1 MGRQKSQASVD
12 EILRDVRNKAQEEK
26 DRTARQDDEV
36 DAILASLGMGK
47 TVPPRRR
54 SRDSQP
60 APKQEPLTQAAAAP
74 KQEAPASPRP
84 APQAQTPAKAAA
96 APKQQA
102 ASATQPKAPAPKTP
116 AKQEPVQAAPKAQAV
131 PRQETPAPVQ
141 LPTQPAAGKGSLPS
155 QPVIQDA
162 VHGFFNSAKDNGL
175 LEDPSELLK
184 KEERFRSVFSKSV
197 SVIPGEKNHAFE
209 DTGDWTTDFEE
220 LGKKKRWSFF
230 GRKKKNEPKVQEPV
244 QEEVLDQE
252 EPLEIEPYQFGEA
265 EEPQVLE
272 NVAGQQYYNATTSI
286 PKVTA
291 TEQKKAWSEE
301 IDLPSAR
308 DASYTSAWARAE
320 SRRETSL
327 QFGKVD
333 PGQLKKRLFSAPE
346 AAQPKVPTGK
356 IQFGASAP
364 AQAAPAAPEKEPTGQ
379 MDLGAAVSQETP
391 AEQRVPTGEMDLGA
405 AFQEAQPAGE
415 ERVPTGQ
422 MNLDPSLYQ
431 DQAPDQ
437 GRTPT
442 GEMNLDPG
450 IYEDQPAP
458 PPPIQ
463 MTAEQQFVNTV
474 AENILSDSVPLEPV
488 PQEELN
494 TGELEEMSSKSG
506 RKGLARLLG
515 VPQDETEHQT
525 PFEEMEDT
533 YKPDE
538 LVDDYNKPE
547 DAPGVAADLSDMA
560 FHLKIRTI
568 VTGAL
573 TVVLL
578 YLALAAGGFLPAIS
592 AVDPAY
598 APQPYLAANLIL
610 LAIAAIMSQSTLLG
624 GFQGLF
630 GQPNPDSIPALA
642 TLASALQ
649 LVLFLVKGDWYKPG
663 EMMVY
668 APVAVLLL
676 CFNSM
681 GKTLFSRV
689 ARDNFELLSNGVNHA
704 AAYRLR
710 DNQLV
715 RSLAKGLE
723 LEKPDLLL
731 SRPTVLVRGFLTN
744 TFSQRKSDGAAK
756 TLAWALLGTAAAC
769 AIISGLLQKSAGQAF
784 TAFAAV
790 FCLGGPLAGTLL
802 SAIPEAQMQKYAS
815 RVGAVVPGWSSIR
828 QLCSANTIQVA
839 TGDLFPAGSIK
850 LHGIKTFEKERIDLA
865 IVYAASILVE
875 GCDTLRNV
883 FLGILQNDRRL
894 LLPVENLTAEIG
906 AGFLGWIQNNRVIV
920 GNRYMMEK
928 YSIPL
933 PDLEFEQKYT
943 TGGRRPIYLAVSG
956 KLFGMFLVSY
966 KANPEAY
973 DALTS
978 LNAGGVNFLVTG
990 TDFLVDA
997 ALVED
1002 TYGLLPGT
1010 VKLLD
1015 AQESDQLA
1023 PNIAWLSESE
1033 GCMIHMG
1040 SFASYA
1046 GGILAAWGAAKGERA
1061 AALAMEISVLISCAL
1076 SVALC
1081 CLGSFTGL
1089 SLLQLLLYQAAWTAI
1104 TLALPLLQRYR

>member
-12 EILRDVRNKAQEEK
+12 EILQDVRNRAKEEHA
-26 DRTARQDDEV
+26 RTARQDDEV

-47 TVPPRRR
+47 SLPPRRR
-54 SRDSQP
+54 SRSLEQPSQPAAQPAPSAGQQPEVKAGQPSRQTGGTRPQGQPAPRAAQPKPRQAQP
-60 APKQEPLTQAAAAP
+60 APKAQPVKEQV
-74 KQEAPASPRP
+74 RP
-84 APQAQTPAKAAA
+84 APQTQLPSQPVKAKAEL
-96 APKQQA
+96 PSQPV
-102 ASATQPKAPAPKTP
+102 QPKT
-116 AKQEPVQAAPKAQAV
+116 
-131 PRQETPAPVQ
+131 Q
-141 LPTQPAAGKGSLPS
+141 LPTQPVQQPAAQPA
-155 QPVIQDA
+155 QPVIEDA

-209 DTGDWTTDFEE
+209 DTGDWTTDFEQVE
-220 LGKKKRWSFF
+220 KKKRWSFF
-230 GRKKKNEPKVQEPV
+230 GKKKDKAKAQPAPEP
-244 QEEVLDQE
+244 QEEPAVEE
-252 EPLEIEPYQFGEA
+252 EPLEIEPYQFGAA
-265 EEPQVLE
+265 EEPQVIE
-272 NVAGQQYYNATTSI
+272 NLPGQQYYNATTSI

-320 SRRETSL
+320 TRREGSF

-333 PGQLKKRLFSAPE
+333 AGQLKKLLFSTGEQPAPK
-346 AAQPKVPTGK
+346 KVPTGK
-356 IQFGASAP
+356 IQFGG
-364 AQAAPAAPEKEPTGQ
+364 AQEPVQQPAAPAPAPAPVPEQHTPTGEMNFFPEQEPQEERIPTGQ
-379 MDLGAAVSQETP
+379 MDLSEALFA
-391 AEQRVPTGEMDLGA
+391 
-405 AFQEAQPAGE
+405 QEAPQEQAAPAQDQ
-415 ERVPTGQ
+415 RIPTGQ
-422 MNLDPSLYQ
+422 IQL
-431 DQAPDQ
+431 
-437 GRTPT
+437 TPEEGAET
-442 GEMNLDPG
+442 A
-450 IYEDQPAP
+450 QPL
-458 PPPIQ
+458 Q

-474 AENILSDSVPLEPV
+474 AENIISDSMLLDQVPLDEED
-488 PQEELN
+488 QEEE
-494 TGELEEMSSKSG
+494 TGTKTG

-515 VPQDETEHQT
+515 VPQDEEENQS
-525 PFEEMEDT
+525 PFEEVEDT
-533 YKPDE
+533 FKPDE

-547 DAPGVAADLSDMA
+547 DAPGVAADLADMA
-560 FHLKIRTI
+560 FHLKIRTV

-573 TVVLL
+573 SLILL
-578 YLALAAGGFLPAIS
+578 YLALAAEGFLPAIS

-610 LAIAAIMSQSTLLG
+610 LAVGAVISQSTLLG

-649 LVLFLVKGDWYKPG
+649 LVLFLVMDGWYKPG
-663 EMMVY
+663 EMSVY
-668 APVAVLLL
+668 APVALLLL
-676 CFNSM
+676 CFNSL
-681 GKTLFSRV
+681 GKSLFSRV
-689 ARDNFELLSNGVNHA
+689 ARDNFELVSNGVDHA

-715 RSLAKGLE
+715 RELAKGLD

-744 TFSQRKSDGAAK
+744 TFSQRKSDSAAK
-756 TLAWALLGTAAAC
+756 KLSLALLGTALAC
-769 AIISGLLQKSAGQAF
+769 ALISGLIQKNGGQAI

-802 SAIPEAQMQKYAS
+802 SAIPEAQMQKHAS
-815 RVGAVVPGWSSIR
+815 RVGAVVPGWNSIR

-839 TGDLFPAGSIK
+839 TGDLFPSGSIK

-928 YSIPL
+928 YQIPL
-933 PDLEFEQKYT
+933 PDLEFEKHYT
-943 TGGRRPIYLAVSG
+943 ANGRRPIYLSVSG

-966 KANPEAY
+966 EANPEAY

-1002 TYGLLPGT
+1002 TYGLIPGT

-1015 AQESDQLA
+1015 AEESDLLA

-1046 GGILAAWGAAKGERA
+1046 GGMLAAWGAARGEKA
-1061 AALAMEISVLISCAL
+1061 AALAMEISVLISCVL
-1076 SVALC
+1076 SIAFC

-1089 SLLQLLLYQAAWTAI
+1089 SLLQLLLYQAAWTGI
-1104 TLALPLLQRYR
+1104 TLALPLIQKYR